1 MVGFGSTWT
10 TILKHRGEAGI
21 QLVYQSGSK
30 VSASLGLSFEM
41 ICFKN
46 ELVTAL
52 VSGSSTYIQ
61 VSDGIGLREKSLLPE
76 NKSTGTVG
84 ESARHRSPPRKK
96 IM

>member
-41 ICFKN
+41 ICFKITWMRFD
-46 ELVTAL
+46 LMI
-52 VSGSSTYIQ
+52 SFCFRM
-61 VSDGIGLREKSLLPE
+61 SDGVRCIVSKCTLVLVVLHVDR
-76 NKSTGTVG
+76 TGDINHLVRPV
-84 ESARHRSPPRKK
+84 A
-96 IM
+96 